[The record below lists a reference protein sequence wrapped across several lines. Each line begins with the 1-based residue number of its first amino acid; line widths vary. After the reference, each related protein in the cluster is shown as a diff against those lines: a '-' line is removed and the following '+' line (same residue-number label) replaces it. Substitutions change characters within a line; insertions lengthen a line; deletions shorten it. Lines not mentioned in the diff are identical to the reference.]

1 MISFVA
7 GFADNTY
14 LSLPKDRL
22 PYTTL
27 MYTTGPGAGRANLT
41 GVNTSHP
48 EYRQQAV
55 VKMNQETHG
64 GEDVAIYARGPMSH
78 LFHTTHEQHYVAH
91 VMAYAS
97 CVGANKKHCHH
108 RESSSS
114 HTLADA
120 LGHANSI
127 NTLQVYVINLVV
139 VFWYLLNCI

>member
-1 MISFVA
+1 
-7 GFADNTY
+7 
-14 LSLPKDRL
+14 
-22 PYTTL
+22 
-27 MYTTGPGAGRANLT
+27 
-41 GVNTSHP
+41 
-48 EYRQQAV
+48 
-55 VKMNQETHG
+55 MNQETHG

-114 HTLADA
+114 DPLTDA